1 MKWRASCRSAAGQFR
16 LIGGLVPLVRETKG
30 KKMSMSKRN
39 LDHGAAHPYDGGA
52 DFWEDRTPTPPP
64 ATDWAHAAARGVL
77 AELMDLRG
85 IKWALEDENIDHETR
100 AEIVQSLAEIIR
112 AARAAEQS

>member
-1 MKWRASCRSAAGQFR
+1 
-16 LIGGLVPLVRETKG
+16 
-30 KKMSMSKRN
+30 MSMSKRN

-77 AELMDLRG
+77 ADLLDRSG
-85 IKWALEDENIDHETR
+85 IKWALDDENIDHKLR
-100 AEIVQSLAEIIR
+100 AEIVQSLAETIR
-112 AARAAEQS
+112 AAHAAQGEAM